1 MKQALII
8 IVPLFG
14 ITYLITIVGPKQPTN
29 TLATLFILT
38 RNVLLSFQGFFITLP
53 YCFLNSEVCTM
64 IKSHFDRWRD
74 RSNIGYGPASAR
86 NSIAMQGMFNVNDA
100 RKRSSFGY
108 HNVTTTTM
116 VDDKRG
122 APDADLVSKSS
133 TNGKSVRSSHC
144 PSSGD
149 SSWRKLD
156 GPLVAVR
163 TPPPDLVQYSQEACR
178 QNGENLS

>member
-1 MKQALII
+1 MQQIKSILIGWI
-8 IVPLFG
+8 ETSRVCLSFNKISWGYIYEHGLFKRFNRVKFK
-14 ITYLITIVGPKQPTN
+14 I
-29 TLATLFILT
+29 LFVF

-116 VDDKRG
+116 VDDK
-122 APDADLVSKSS
+122 V
-133 TNGKSVRSSHC
+133 NI
-144 PSSGD
+144 
-149 SSWRKLD
+149 
-156 GPLVAVR
+156 
-163 TPPPDLVQYSQEACR
+163 
-178 QNGENLS
+178 